1 MDNYEQFKAGMILRD
16 HLALDRTLLANHRT
30 FLAYIRTFVGL
41 FGGGAA
47 LVKLVDEPF
56 FQFAGYVFAIA
67 SPIFLIM
74 GTIRYV
80 ILTRKLRP
88 IAGQLHKN
96 T

>member
-1 MDNYEQFKAGMILRD
+1 MILRD

-47 LVKLVDEPF
+47 LVKLVDVPL
-56 FQFAGYVFAIA
+56 FQFAGYAFAIA
-67 SPIFLIM
+67 SPFFLVA
-74 GTIRYV
+74 GVIRY
-80 ILTRKLRP
+80 IRLSCRLKP
-88 IAGQLHKN
+88 IIGTMHKN